1 MSGEQRKVSKPT
13 QNQKPIGSIS
23 AEVHDV
29 EAARRKRQVSSR
41 NEKVWEQNYSCST
54 CIFPSSEAGF
64 QMN

>member
-29 EAARRKRQVSSR
+29 EAARGKRQVSSR
-41 NEKVWEQNYSCST
+41 NEKV
-54 CIFPSSEAGF
+54 
-64 QMN
+64 